1 MPLWQRYRRVPGEPS
16 TFKEPPGSAM
26 ESESG
31 ICRKGGMHLWRYG
44 RCCKCGRSEGSE
56 IAGAHHEARVNSPQM
71 IYNDPKWYGMGV
83 DKRVTSEML
92 DAMLPDDH

>member
-1 MPLWQRYRRVPGEPS
+1 MPLWQRNRRLPGEAS

-56 IAGAHHEARVNSPQM
+56 IVGSYLVLEEATNSPKM
-71 IYNDPKWYGMGV
+71 SVSG
-83 DKRVTSEML
+83 SS
-92 DAMLPDDH
+92 AC

>member
-1 MPLWQRYRRVPGEPS
+1 MPLWQRNRRVPGEAS

-56 IAGAHHEARVNSPQM
+56 IAGSYFEAAVNSPKVSDSSAMPRPQA
-71 IYNDPKWYGMGV
+71 
-83 DKRVTSEML
+83 TSHPFRSE
-92 DAMLPDDH
+92 D